1 MNAAPTGPLMV
12 DPAGDAE
19 ACVPL
24 RAGPMELVFHDGDL
38 RRIRW
43 GDREVVRRIH
53 GAVRDRDWGTVPGR
67 ITGLEIDA
75 GDDSFRI
82 RYTCEHR
89 ADGIDFVWQATI
101 SGDEDGTLRF
111 GFDGEARSTFLR
123 NRIGLCVLHPIRGCA
138 GARVRSRHLGGTVRD
153 LVFPEFVAEEQPMT
167 GFTDLA
173 GLTQEVAP
181 GIRAELEFSGD
192 AFETEDQR
200 NWIDAS
206 FKTYSTP
213 LRLPFPVEVRA
224 GERIRQSVVLRMRNA
239 GRTPGPSGIRSGR
252 EEEAVRITVT
262 GQEPVRF
269 PEIGMMMASH
279 GRALDAVDADRL
291 SRLGLSHLRAD
302 LRLADPAWPERLRIA
317 ARDATGLGAALELA
331 IHLPAGAGG
340 DLASVARE
348 LGRMKVDL
356 TRALIFR
363 DGSRSTSA
371 ADLEAARVALDECGM
386 AIGAGTDA
394 DLYQLNLQ
402 PPPADGDL
410 VCWSMNPQVHASD
423 EMSIAETP
431 EAVVHQVAGVRRRFP
446 DLPLVVSPVTL
457 KPRSNPVATGPER
470 AVPPGALPPQ
480 VDVRQMSLFCA
491 AWTVAMLKALSE
503 SGVESITLFETTGW
517 RGVLETAT
525 GSPLSARFPS
535 TPGSVFPV
543 YHVLADVGGF
553 SPRTVVP
560 TEATGTAGVV
570 SLLLGAGGRRRL
582 LLANLSMTPRL
593 VSIDG
598 LGAPARVRILD
609 GTTLAAAMLR
619 PEEHR
624 GRIAPLPAEGIRL
637 AAHAIVTIDLQVP

>member
-1 MNAAPTGPLMV
+1 MNAAPTGPLRF
-12 DPAGDAE
+12 DSAGDAE

-24 RAGPMELVFHDGDL
+24 RAGPLELVFHEGDL

-67 ITGLEIDA
+67 ITGLEIDS
-75 GDDSFRI
+75 GDGSFRI
-82 RYTCEHR
+82 RYTREHR
-89 ADGIDFVWQATI
+89 ADGIHFVWQATI
-101 SGDEDGTLRF
+101 SGDGEGTLRF

-123 NRIGLCVLHPIRGCA
+123 NRIGLCVLHPIRECA
-138 GARVRSRHLGGTVRD
+138 GARVRSMHLGGSVRD
-153 LVFPEFVAEEQPMT
+153 LMFPGLVAAEQPMA

-173 GLTQEVAP
+173 GLTQEVGP

-213 LRLPFPVEVRA
+213 LRLPFPVEIRA

-239 GRTPGPSGIRSGR
+239 GREPGPSGIRSGR
-252 EEEAVRITVT
+252 EEAVRITVT

-279 GRALDAVDADRL
+279 GRAFDAADADRL

-302 LRLADPAWPERLRIA
+302 LRLADPNWPERLRIA

-340 DLASVARE
+340 DLTSVARE

-371 ADLEAARVALDECGM
+371 TDLEAARNALDECGM

-402 PPPADGDL
+402 PPPVDGDL

-423 EMSIAETP
+423 AMSIAETP
-431 EAVVHQVAGVRRRFP
+431 EAVVHQVASVRRNFP

-470 AVPPGALPPQ
+470 SVPVGELPPQ

-503 SGVESITLFETTGW
+503 SGVESVTLFETTGW
-517 RGVLETAT
+517 RGVLETTA
-525 GSPLSARFPS
+525 GSPLPARFPS

-560 TEATGTAGVV
+560 TVAAGPAGVV

-582 LLANLSMTPRL
+582 LLANLSTTPRL
-593 VSIDG
+593 VSIAG
-598 LGAPARVRILD
+598 LGEPARVRILD
-609 GTTLAAAMLR
+609 GTTLEAAMLR

-624 GRIAPLPAEGIRL
+624 GRLAPLPTEGFRL
-637 AAHAIVTIDLQVP
+637 AAHAIVTIDLHVP

>member
-24 RAGPMELVFHDGDL
+24 RAGPLELVFHDGDL

-75 GDDSFRI
+75 GDESFRI
-82 RYTCEHR
+82 RYTREHT
-89 ADGIDFVWQATI
+89 ADGIHFVWQAAI

-123 NRIGLCVLHPIRGCA
+123 NRIGICVLHPIRECA
-138 GARVRSRHLGGTVRD
+138 GARVRSLHLGGSARD
-153 LVFPEFVAEEQPMT
+153 LVFPEFVAAEQPMT

-181 GIRAELEFSGD
+181 GIQAELEFSGD

-213 LRLPFPVEVRA
+213 LRLPFPVEIRA
-224 GERIRQSVVLRMRNA
+224 GERIRQSVVLRMRDA
-239 GRTPGPSGIRSGR
+239 GGEPGPSGIRSGR
-252 EEEAVRITVT
+252 EEAVRITVT

-269 PEIGMMMASH
+269 PEIGLMMASH
-279 GRALDAVDADRL
+279 GRAFDSADADRL

-302 LRLADPAWPERLRIA
+302 LRLADPTWPERLRVA

-331 IHLPAGAGG
+331 VHLPAGTGG

-371 ADLEAARVALDECGM
+371 ADLEAARIALDECGM

-410 VCWSMNPQVHASD
+410 VCWSMNPQVHAFD
-423 EMSIAETP
+423 AMSIAETP
-431 EAVVHQVAGVRRRFP
+431 AAVVHQVASVRRCFP
-446 DLPLVVSPVTL
+446 ELPRVVSPVTL

-470 AVPPGALPPQ
+470 PVPPGELPPQ

-503 SGVESITLFETTGW
+503 SGVESVTLFETTGW
-517 RGVLETAT
+517 RGVLETTA
-525 GSPLSARFPS
+525 GSPLPERFPS

-543 YHVLADVGGF
+543 YHVLADVGVF
-553 SPRTVVP
+553 SPRSVVP
-560 TEATGTAGVV
+560 TEATGPAGVV

-582 LLANLSMTPRL
+582 LLANLSTMPRH

-598 LGAPARVRILD
+598 LGVPARVRVLD
-609 GTTLAAAMLR
+609 GTTLEAAMLR

-624 GRIAPLPAEGIRL
+624 GRPVPLPTEGIRL
-637 AAHAIVTIDLQVP
+637 AAHAIVTIDLHVP

>member
-1 MNAAPTGPLMV
+1 MTAAPTGSLST
-12 DPAGDAE
+12 DPAGGAA

-24 RAGPMELVFHDGDL
+24 RAGPLEIVFHDGDL

-67 ITGLEIDA
+67 ITGLVIDSS
-75 GDDSFRI
+75 DTSFRI
-82 RYTCEHR
+82 RYTREHCEN
-89 ADGIDFVWQATI
+89 GIHFVWHAAI
-101 SGDEDGTLRF
+101 SGDEDGTIRF
-111 GFDGEARSTFLR
+111 SFDGEAKATFLT
-123 NRIGLCVLHPIRGCA
+123 NRIGLCVLHPIRECA
-138 GARVRSRHLGGTVRD
+138 GARVRSLHLDGSVRD
-153 LVFPEFVAEEQPMT
+153 RVFPESVAAEQPVA

-173 GLTQEVAP
+173 GLTYEVGP

-192 AFETEDQR
+192 VFETEDQR

-224 GERIRQSVVLRMRNA
+224 GERIRQSVVLRILDT
-239 GRTPGPSGIRSGR
+239 GRTQQPARVRTGR
-252 EEEAVRITVT
+252 DETVHIALT
-262 GQEPVRF
+262 AAEPVRF
-269 PEIGMMMASH
+269 PEIGLMMASH
-279 GRALDAVDADRL
+279 GRPFDAADSDRL

-302 LRLADPAWPERLRIA
+302 LRLADSRWPERLRVA

-331 IHLPAGAGG
+331 IHLPAGTGG
-340 DLASVARE
+340 DLALVARE

-363 DGSRSTSA
+363 DGCRSTLA
-371 ADLEAARVALDECGM
+371 TDLEAARSALGDCGM

-402 PPPADGDL
+402 PPPADGDF

-423 EMSIAETP
+423 ELSIAETP
-431 EAVVHQVAGVRRRFP
+431 EAVVHQIASARRRFP
-446 DLPLVVSPVTL
+446 DLPLLVSPITL

-470 AVPPGALPPQ
+470 PVAPGELPPQ

-503 SGVESITLFETTGW
+503 GGVESVTLFETTGW
-517 RGVLETAT
+517 RGVLETAA
-525 GSPLSARFPS
+525 GSPLPERFPS

-553 SPRTVVP
+553 SPRSVVP
-560 TEATGTAGVV
+560 TQATGPDGVA

-582 LLANLSMTPRL
+582 LVANLSTTPRL
-593 VSIDG
+593 VSIAG
-598 LGAPARVRILD
+598 LGEPTRVRILD
-609 GTTLAAAMLR
+609 GMTLEEAMLR
-619 PEEHR
+619 PEAHR
-624 GRIAPLPAEGIRL
+624 NRSVSIPAEGFLL
-637 AAHAIVTIDLQVP
+637 AAHAIVTADLHEP

>member
-1 MNAAPTGPLMV
+1 MTAAPTGPLLI
-12 DPAGDAE
+12 DSAGDAA

-24 RAGPMELVFHDGDL
+24 RAGPLELVFHEGDL

-67 ITGLEIDA
+67 ITGLEIDSA
-75 GDDSFRI
+75 DSGFRI
-82 RYTCEHR
+82 RYTSEHR
-89 ADGIDFVWQATI
+89 EDGIHFVWQAAI
-101 SGDEDGTLRF
+101 SGDEDGTIRF

-123 NRIGLCVLHPIRGCA
+123 NRIGLCVLHPIRECA
-138 GARVRSRHLGGTVRD
+138 GARVRSLHLDGSVHDR
-153 LVFPEFVAEEQPMT
+153 VFPESVAAEQPVA

-173 GLTQEVAP
+173 GLTHEAGP
-181 GIRAELEFSGD
+181 GVRAELEFSGD

-224 GERIRQSVVLRMRNA
+224 GERIRQSVVLRIKTDGHEDRA
-239 GRTPGPSGIRSGR
+239 PVVRTNRD
-252 EEEAVRITVT
+252 ETVHIALT

-279 GRALDAVDADRL
+279 GRAFDAGDSDRL

-302 LRLADPAWPERLRIA
+302 LRLADSNWPERLRIA

-331 IHLPAGAGG
+331 IHLPVGAGG
-340 DLASVARE
+340 DLAPVARE

-363 DGSRSTSA
+363 DGSRSTLA
-371 ADLEAARVALDECGM
+371 ADLEAARSALGDCGM

-402 PPPADGDL
+402 PPPSAGDL

-423 EMSIAETP
+423 ELSIAETP
-431 EAVVHQVAGVRRRFP
+431 EAVVHQVASVRRRFP

-470 AVPPGALPPQ
+470 PVPPGELPPQ

-503 SGVESITLFETTGW
+503 GGVESLTLFETTGW
-517 RGVLETAT
+517 RGVLETAA
-525 GSPLSARFPS
+525 GSPLPARFPS

-553 SPRTVVP
+553 SPRSVVP
-560 TEATGTAGVV
+560 TRATGSAGVA

-582 LLANLSMTPRL
+582 LVANLSTTPRR
-593 VSIDG
+593 VSIAG
-598 LGAPARVRILD
+598 LGEPTRVRILD
-609 GTTLAAAMLR
+609 GTTLGDAMLR

-624 GRIAPLPAEGIRL
+624 GRLAPLPSKGFLL
-637 AAHAIVTIDLQVP
+637 AAHAIVTVDLHVP